1 MSQDKLAHEIA
12 LRSVSV
18 TDLHKL
24 LLTADK
30 KWRSM
35 IEAEIRVR
43 KHFRCN

>member
-1 MSQDKLAHEIA
+1 VTSDRLSHEIA

-18 TDLHKL
+18 TDLRKL

-43 KHFRCN
+43 EFFRCN